1 VSAMRVA
8 MYYNNHDVRLEEMP
22 RPEPGPGEILV
33 KIMASGICGSDVLEW
48 YRIKKAPLVLG
59 HEIAGEIVQVG
70 DGVSGFKEGDR
81 VFVNHHVPC
90 NTCHYC
96 LSGNHTV
103 CETLHTTNFDPGGF
117 SEYVRVPRINV
128 DRGTLL
134 LPDGLSYEEGSFV
147 EPLGCVLRGQ
157 RVAQLK
163 PEQTVLIL
171 GSGVSGLLHLLC
183 AQALGTGMVITTDVC
198 EYRLDMAKRFGA
210 HAVIDARENVAEKVM
225 KLNGGR
231 KADLVIICTGA
242 YPAFIQ
248 ALESV
253 DRGGTVLC
261 FATTEPGVDLPLPI
275 NQFWR
280 NGITVLPSYA
290 NNAYDA
296 KVAISMLSNKR
307 INVEQMITHRLALA
321 DTGTGFQLMSEAKES
336 MKIIIEPQR

>member
-1 VSAMRVA
+1 
-8 MYYNNHDVRLEEMP
+8 MYYNNNDVRLEEIPMP
-22 RPEPGPGEILV
+22 EIGPGEILV

-59 HEIAGEIVQVG
+59 HEITGEIVETG
-70 DGVSGFKEGDR
+70 DGVTGFKKGDR

-96 LSGNHTV
+96 LSGKHTV

-117 SEYVRVPRINV
+117 AEYVRVPWINV
-128 DRGTLL
+128 DRGTLI
-134 LPDGLSYEEGSFV
+134 LPDTLSWEEGSFV

-171 GSGVSGLLHLLC
+171 GSGVSGLLHLIC
-183 AQALGTGMVITTDVC
+183 AKALGTGFIITTDIC
-198 EYRLDMAKRFGA
+198 DYRLDMAKKCGA
-210 HAVIDARENVAEKVM
+210 NAVIHAREDVPQKVM
-225 KLNGGR
+225 ELNGGR

-242 YPAFIQ
+242 YTAFIQ

-280 NGITVLPSYA
+280 NGVTVLPSYA
-290 NNAYDA
+290 NTAYDA
-296 KVAISMLSNKR
+296 KVAISMLSGRLIDVK
-307 INVEQMITHRLALA
+307 QTITHRLGLA
-321 DTGTGFQLMSEAKES
+321 ETEDGFRLMAEAKES